1 LYVTYSFIIIYSD
14 LSDRTVDMEIPS
26 ESIFTCN
33 IDNISETQVVDAV
46 ESIKYPLYSTNYLV
60 DLFVIDILEEI
71 KKISKDSDIGLLDI
85 LQGDLISEPSLYV
98 LTIS

>member
-1 LYVTYSFIIIYSD
+1 
-14 LSDRTVDMEIPS
+14 MEIPS